1 MSTFICFNSILK
13 KKKIFPLK
21 LVYLAVSHENDTI
34 FFYLI
39 LLNHAPQVIFKTS

>member
-1 MSTFICFNSILK
+1 MSTFICFNSILE
-13 KKKIFPLK
+13 KKIFPLK